1 MSERTKIIDIK
12 GMIFDSPENAMPCN
26 VTVRYTSDKVGKTI
40 SLNAANIMIVV
51 PFEEIEKMIKE
62 VENK

>member
-1 MSERTKIIDIK
+1 MSQRTKIIDIK

-26 VTVRYTSDKVGKTI
+26 VTVRYTSDKIGKTL

-51 PFEEIEKMIKE
+51 PFEEIEKMINGEKE
-62 VENK
+62 